1 MYPRLTDEPGAIAT
15 AAAIT
20 RGELSP
26 LEAVD
31 AAIARIEA
39 LDGPINAV
47 VIRDFDR
54 ARATAKAMTS
64 AGSGPDQ
71 PLFGLPMTIK
81 ESFDIAGLPTS
92 WGIEQHRGNI
102 AARDA
107 VVVQRLK
114 RAGAVFLGKTN
125 VPPFLADW
133 QADNPIHGRTNNP
146 HDLALSPGGS
156 SGGSGAA
163 LAAGMVAAE
172 YGSDIGGSVRIPA
185 HFCGVWGHKTTWGV
199 VTLEGQD
206 PPGTGGHELALGV
219 VGPLARTGED
229 LALLLELT
237 LDRPLS
243 SQPKPLGECRFLYL
257 DRHPLVEV
265 DDGVR
270 EPVEAAVA
278 AIGAAGAAISHD
290 TSGLPDLV
298 AAHRDY
304 LRMLN
309 IAMAGG
315 AAGPDGQVASA
326 ADWFALLEAQA
337 EVQRGWRSVFEEV
350 DFVLFP
356 PSAVPAFAHDQT
368 PMAERTLT
376 VNGQAMPVDAV
387 LAYAGMVTFPGLPS
401 TVLPV
406 GAAGHLPVGMQVIG
420 PRFADRDCIAA
431 ATAIG
436 KLLHG

>member
-1 MYPRLTDEPGAIAT
+1 LYPRLTDEPGAMAT
-15 AAAIT
+15 AAAIS

-31 AAIARIEA
+31 AAIARVEA

-54 ARATAKAMTS
+54 ARATAKAMTA
-64 AGSGPDQ
+64 AGPGPDQ

-81 ESFDIAGLPTS
+81 ESFNIAGLPTS
-92 WGIEQHRGNI
+92 WGIAEYAGTI
-102 AARDA
+102 ATRDA

-125 VPPFLADW
+125 VPPHLADW

-156 SGGSGAA
+156 SGGSAAA

-185 HFCGVWGHKTTWGV
+185 HFSGVWGHKATWGA
-199 VTLEGQD
+199 VTLEGQE
-206 PPGTGGHELALGV
+206 PPGTSGHELALGV
-219 VGPLARTGED
+219 VGPLARNGED
-229 LALLLELT
+229 LALLLDLT
-237 LDRPLS
+237 LDRPLARRER
-243 SQPKPLGECRFLYL
+243 PLSECRFLYL
-257 DRHPLVEV
+257 DRHPLVDV

-270 EPVEAAVA
+270 EPIEAAVA
-278 AIGAAGAAISHD
+278 AIGATGAAISHD
-290 TSGLPDLV
+290 TSVLPDLV
-298 AAHRDY
+298 AAYDDY
-304 LRMLN
+304 LRMLG
-309 IAMAGG
+309 IAMAMG
-315 AAGPDGQVASA
+315 APGPDGQQASTI
-326 ADWFALLEAQA
+326 DWFALLEAQA
-337 EVQRGWRSVFEEV
+337 AAQRAWRGVFETV

-356 PSAVPAFAHDQT
+356 PCAVPAFPHDQSPLGT
-368 PMAERTLT
+368 RTLM
-376 VNGQAMPVDAV
+376 VNGQAKPVDSI